1 MENKIY
7 THDEAMLIV
16 EMFEDIL
23 SEHGIKVPSHE
34 DDEREPD
41 NEAALYGST
50 YSDLMDRV
58 EENLVDLL
66 ARHKPDTEIIEGEF
80 SGNV

>member
-1 MENKIY
+1 MSSTIY

-23 SEHGIKVPSHE
+23 SEYNIHIPSPE

-41 NEAALYGST
+41 NMVGLYGYT
-50 YSDLMDRV
+50 YSDVNTVGKSSKANSLGQYK
-58 EENLVDLL
+58 LL
-66 ARHKPDTEIIEGEF
+66 THKC
-80 SGNV
+80 